1 MVITAWSV
9 RGLSLLFGHPK
20 TNAVNRLDDVAQDE
34 TIPLNEIH
42 QATETTEEPRR
53 SSETTIGN
61 TEDSLRP
68 PSPTANTSRIRGPGL
83 DILSSRNE
91 SSDNVLDEYQ
101 HIRPPTSAQKVGA
114 FITAYLDVLT
124 WSVLWIIGIA
134 VYMGTG
140 YSMPAQLPL
149 NVLTFLGAMRIP
161 PSVRRFIHPIFP
173 CAAFTVLGI
182 FIFAAMKQES
192 LDEGRPS

>member
-1 MVITAWSV
+1 MRYIRQRKQQKNREDHLKQQSV
-9 RGLSLLFGHPK
+9 TLKIVYVHPL
-20 TNAVNRLDDVAQDE
+20 RRPIRREYEDLDW
-34 TIPLNEIH
+34 IYFP
-42 QATETTEEPRR
+42 
-53 SSETTIGN
+53 
-61 TEDSLRP
+61 
-68 PSPTANTSRIRGPGL
+68 
-83 DILSSRNE
+83 RNE